1 MVIAVAA
8 VLLGIV
14 VVIAILVLCKKS
26 AAGLAEAP
34 KNAITPET
42 SGIVELVKP
51 GEITA
56 AVQ

>member
-1 MVIAVAA
+1 MIVVAA
-8 VLLGIV
+8 VVLVVGIV
-14 VVIAILVLCKKS
+14 IIILVLCKKS
-26 AAGLAEAP
+26 AAGAKEAP

-51 GEITA
+51 GEVTA